1 MINFIIEPMFS
12 IPVYKILLNGL
23 SDEMNLESFLRGE
36 LDNNPNKD
44 DRDDNKID
52 QTYPDLH
59 LKKEMQPLCDNIF
72 KALECILND
81 VLFIAS
87 GYQVDITAMWANNQK
102 PNQQF
107 HQHRHHN
114 NILSGIFY
122 ANEGDSFPPITFY
135 NPVDPQLCPTH
146 IGKYNQ
152 FNSISYSQSTIKNM
166 LLIFPAYL
174 DHSVSINESDK
185 DRISVS
191 FNVIL
196 RGQYKNPKTLQS
208 VQF

>member
-1 MINFIIEPMFS
+1 MENIIEPMFS

-44 DRDDNKID
+44 DRDDIKID

-72 KALECILND
+72 KAVECILND

-87 GYQVDITAMWANNQK
+87 GYQVDITAMWANKQK

-114 NILSGIFY
+114 NILSGVFY

-135 NPVDPQLCPTH
+135 NPVDSQLCPTH
-146 IGKYNQ
+146 TGKYNQ
-152 FNSISYSQSTIKNM
+152 FNSTTHSQRAVKDT

-185 DRISVS
+185 ERISVS

-196 RGQYKNPKTLQS
+196 RGQYGNPKTLQS

>member
-1 MINFIIEPMFS
+1 MEYIIEPMFS

-23 SDEMNLESFLRGE
+23 SDEMNLELFLREE
-36 LDNNPNKD
+36 LENNPNEEKN
-44 DRDDNKID
+44 DNEVE

-72 KALECILND
+72 KAVECILND

-87 GYQVDITAMWANNQK
+87 GYQVDITAMWANKQK

-107 HQHRHHN
+107 HHHRHHN
-114 NILSGIFY
+114 NILSGVFY

-174 DHSVSINESDK
+174 DHSVAINESDK
-185 DRISVS
+185 ERISVS

-196 RGQYKNPKTLQS
+196 RGQYEHPKTLQS

>member
-1 MINFIIEPMFS
+1 MEYIIEPMFS

-23 SDEMNLESFLRGE
+23 SDEMNLELFLREE
-36 LDNNPNKD
+36 LENNPNEEKY
-44 DRDDNKID
+44 NNEVE

-87 GYQVDITAMWANNQK
+87 GYQVDITAMWANKQK

-107 HQHRHHN
+107 PMHRHRN
-114 NILSGIFY
+114 NILAGVFY
-122 ANEGDSFPPITFY
+122 VTEGDSFPPITFY

-152 FNSISYSQSTIKNM
+152 FNSISYSHSTIKNM

-174 DHSVSINESDK
+174 DHSVAINESDK
-185 DRISVS
+185 ERISVS

-196 RGQYKNPKTLQS
+196 RGQYENPKTLQS

>member
-1 MINFIIEPMFS
+1 MMELVIEPMFS

-23 SDEMNLESFLRGE
+23 SDEMNLESFLRE
-36 LDNNPNKD
+36 EIVNNPNGEQPVNRVK
-44 DRDDNKID
+44 
-52 QTYPDLH
+52 QTYPDIH

-81 VLFIAS
+81 VLFIAP
-87 GYQVDITAMWANNQK
+87 GYQVDITAMWANKQK

-107 HQHRHHN
+107 DMHRHRN
-114 NILSGIFY
+114 NILAGVFY
-122 ANEGDSFPPITFY
+122 VTEGDSFPPITFY
-135 NPVDPQLCPTH
+135 NPIDPHLRPTH
-146 IGKYNQ
+146 TGKYNQ
-152 FNSISYSQSTIKNM
+152 FNSIIHSQRPVKDT

-196 RGQYKNPKTLQS
+196 RGQYENPTTLQS

>member
-23 SDEMNLESFLRGE
+23 SDEMNLELFLREE
-36 LDNNPNKD
+36 LENNPNEEKY
-44 DRDDNKID
+44 DNEVE

-81 VLFIAS
+81 VLFIVS
-87 GYQVDITAMWANNQK
+87 GYQIDITAMWANKQK
-102 PNQQF
+102 SNQQF
-107 HQHRHHN
+107 GLHRHHN
-114 NILSGIFY
+114 NILSGVFY

-135 NPVDPQLCPTH
+135 NPIDPQLRPTH
-146 IGKYNQ
+146 TGKYNQ
-152 FNSISYSQSTIKNM
+152 FNSITYLQPAVKDM
-166 LLIFPAYL
+166 LIIFPAYL

-185 DRISVS
+185 ERISVS

-196 RGQYKNPKTLQS
+196 RGQYEHPKTLQS
-208 VQF
+208 EQF